1 MQSPDVSPIGDFSE
15 LSLFSDDY
23 PLETFDIDAAAAP
36 MASKLADTIES
47 YGSAI
52 TVDELSKILNCS
64 KRQVYNMIA
73 NKNLPALRIGTL
85 LRLDP
90 GQIAAWLR
98 AKGTVI

>member
-1 MQSPDVSPIGDFSE
+1 MHEVEVSPNDE
-15 LSLFSDDY
+15 VPQPYVFSDDY
-23 PLETFDIDAAAAP
+23 PFETFDIDAAAAP

-90 GQIAAWLR
+90 GQIAEWLR